1 MIYTVLIHHKDSR
14 EIAAH
19 HVEATDGQDALYK
32 VAKEHGGELIV
43 AIAGECH
50 EAFSEADESKIGT
63 MTYAGS
69 GLVDAQEYIELMDEE
84 DPEKISDKYRTALLA
99 VAGVSSNENSEPDRM
114 ADALGEIQGIVRR
127 ALDSS
132 KGVHSAPNL
141 AEHVRI
147 LREALFDNLQAWEG
161 EEESVKEEHAD
172 LIEETHAALEST
184 KERP

>member
-1 MIYTVLIHHKDSR
+1 MVYTVLIHHEDSR

-63 MTYAGS
+63 MTYAGT

-84 DPEKISDKYRTALLA
+84 DPEKIADNYRTALLA
-99 VAGVSSNENSEPDRM
+99 IAGVSANGNSDPDRM

-127 ALDSS
+127 VL
-132 KGVHSAPNL
+132 
-141 AEHVRI
+141 
-147 LREALFDNLQAWEG
+147 EA
-161 EEESVKEEHAD
+161 
-172 LIEETHAALEST
+172 T

>member
-1 MIYTVLIHHKDSR
+1 MVYTVLIHHEDSR

-63 MTYAGS
+63 MTYAGT

-84 DPEKISDKYRTALLA
+84 DPEKIADNYRTALLA
-99 VAGVSSNENSEPDRM
+99 IAGVSANGNSDPDRM

-127 ALDSS
+127 VL
-132 KGVHSAPNL
+132 
-141 AEHVRI
+141 
-147 LREALFDNLQAWEG
+147 EA
-161 EEESVKEEHAD
+161 
-172 LIEETHAALEST
+172 T
-184 KERP
+184 KEKP